1 MGAAAGRVELL
12 GNGRQGLAG
21 AGVGIDIGPL
31 DPVSL
36 DKLSDRNDRDTT
48 GGAGG

>member
-1 MGAAAGRVELL
+1 MELL
-12 GNGRQGLAG
+12 GVGRHSFAG
-21 AGVGIDIGPL
+21 EDAGRGIGL

-36 DKLSDRNDRDTT
+36 GHLDKLGDRREVGNDRDTT